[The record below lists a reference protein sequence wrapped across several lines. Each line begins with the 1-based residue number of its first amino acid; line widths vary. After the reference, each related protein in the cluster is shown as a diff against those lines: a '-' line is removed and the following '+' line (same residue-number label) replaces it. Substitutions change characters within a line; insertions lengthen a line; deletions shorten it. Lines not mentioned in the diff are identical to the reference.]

1 MYLDYYVSQ
10 NRITSNTDDY
20 MAVSVDRQRYTIEQ
34 VYEYMTR
41 EGSTLTKAEALAAFE
56 EVTQGIINIVREG
69 NTVVTPLVNIMPSI
83 SGVFDSDED
92 SFDPERHQV
101 NLRMTPGVRLR
112 KVPPSI
118 STNKVRPRM
127 PQPELIHYFDKAT
140 DTEDDEVSPDEGG
153 RISGELLKF
162 DMADPDQGIFFVNT
176 ADNSETRIDPDRML
190 RNMPSE
196 LLFINPQLPAGDY
209 WLEVRS
215 IINGNSHTRTGRL
228 LDELTVA

>member
-1 MYLDYYVSQ
+1 MYLDYYISQ
-10 NRITSNTDDY
+10 NRITPNADDY
-20 MAVSVDRQRYTIEQ
+20 MAVSVNRQRYTIEQ
-34 VYEYMTR
+34 VYDHMTR

-56 EVTQGIINIVREG
+56 EVTQGIINIVRQG
-69 NTVVTPLVNIMPSI
+69 NSVVTPLVNIMPSI

-92 SFDPERHQV
+92 SFDRGRHQV
-101 NLRMTPGVRLR
+101 NLSINPGVRLR
-112 KVPPSI
+112 KVPPTI
-118 STNKVRPRM
+118 NTQKVRAHM
-127 PQPELIHYFDKAT
+127 PKPELTHYFDAST
-140 DTEDDEVSPDEGG
+140 GAEDTEVTPDGGG
-153 RISGELLKF
+153 RIRGVLLKF

-215 IINGNSHTRTGRL
+215 IINGNSHTRSGRL
-228 LDELTVA
+228 LDELTVV